1 MPLAPSDAIPAN
13 PSPQLKVALTW
24 MRALSSTDP
33 SSTELLA
40 TTLTEDY
47 TYTFLPRSLG
57 YPVRNKEQFLAYAR
71 KVPLSLFRDLQLYLH
86 EIIEAP
92 MKIIVQA
99 TSTATFHTGVPY
111 VNEYMMVFHLAKQTD
126 GELKI
131 RKVEEFV
138 DSRAMAVF
146 FPMDPL
152 RKRGPYKSN
161 L

>member
-1 MPLAPSDAIPAN
+1 MPLASSDAIPAN

-24 MRALSSTDP
+24 MRALSSADP

-47 TYTFLPRSLG
+47 TYAFLPRSLG

-71 KVPLSLFRDLQLYLH
+71 KVPFSLFRDPQLYLH
-86 EIIEAP
+86 EVIEAP

-99 TSTATFHTGVPY
+99 TTTATFHSAPY

-152 RKRGPYKSN
+152 RERGSYKSN